1 METSRRR
8 MLVGGLAALLAAQ
21 FLYGILTLAT
31 LHKSYRLSL
40 LSVQA
45 IACEKLGLDL
55 SRLARF
61 GKAPERVENMGGRVH
76 HFCEVSGVSRL
87 VVRGAEGQDIASWPI
102 DGMEAPSVPQ
112 RESAL
117 KTLRNEVKEF
127 TADGVI
133 WLVQPVRDRTGQPVG
148 SVIAGFDEASMT
160 KRLTQA
166 ASEQGLLFLG
176 IAALGGVLFILLVLR
191 EGRPPFPRLGKGC
204 LIIPLIVSQLCF
216 LFFLRGPVGSF
227 LEDNAREAG
236 VQLGRY
242 IGQDVRHI
250 DDLGLALREVPSI
263 RQYLAQMRETLPWAQ
278 SITVRDT
285 EGAAYTTGEPGAAL
299 RAGVPVPL
307 SDGRTVSV
315 DIGLSER
322 FVGAAFRSI
331 AYDTLTIMIIAM
343 LFMLELV
350 PLQTMNRNTEPV
362 EGRSALS
369 PRIMRPIIFLCMFA
383 IDLPA
388 SFIPLR
394 IAEMD
399 LGLLGLPADVVMGLP
414 LSFEMCTVGLAIL
427 AGGFWSQKW
436 GWRPLLLWGALLVTL
451 GNTASGLVTDS
462 LSYILARGGSGF
474 GYGLINLAG
483 QVFVVSHSTPQNRAG
498 NLSAMI
504 AGLYAGFLCGSAF
517 GGLIADNL
525 GYASAFLVSAVC
537 MGCIGVLLRFLMPRE
552 PWVPEASGSS
562 RIALRELAAFFTDR
576 RMTGLLLGNIF
587 PCAFVTVCLFQFF
600 IPVSLSQGGVSPA
613 GIGRVFLVFCLV
625 IIYLGP
631 LFGKA
636 VDNSA
641 DKHAWLVAGGFL
653 CIGGLAAL
661 LFFDGLTAA
670 FVSVALLALCNSIV
684 ASAQG
689 TYALEMPA
697 AARIGSARTMGI
709 YNVAERLGQM
719 LGPVTLGQ
727 VIALWGVNS
736 GLFGMAAVFVAL
748 NLLFALLGRLPA
760 KDGS

>member
-8 MLVGGLAALLAAQ
+8 MLAGGLAALLAAQ
-21 FLYGILTLAT
+21 LLYGILTLAT

-61 GKAPERVENMGGRVH
+61 GKAPERVENLEGRVH
-76 HFCEVSGVSRL
+76 RFCGDSGVSRL
-87 VVRGAEGQDIASWPI
+87 VVRGEEGRDIASWPVN
-102 DGMEAPSVPQ
+102 GMEVPAVPKN
-112 RESAL
+112 ENAL

-133 WLVQPVRDRTGQPVG
+133 WLVQPVRDRTGQQVG
-148 SVIAGFDEASMT
+148 SVLAGFDEASMM
-160 KRLTQA
+160 KRLALA

-176 IAALGGVLFILLVLR
+176 IAALGGALFLLLVLR
-191 EGRPPFPRLGKGC
+191 EGSPPFPKLGKGC

-216 LFFLRGPVGSF
+216 LLFLRGPVGSF
-227 LEDNAREAG
+227 LEGNSREAG

-250 DDLGLALREVPSI
+250 ADMGLTLKEVPSI
-263 RQYLAQMRETLPWAQ
+263 RNYLVQMRETLPWAQ

-285 EGAAYTTGEPGAAL
+285 EGTSYAAGEPGAQL

-307 SDGRTVSV
+307 SCGYAASV
-315 DIGLSER
+315 DIGVSER
-322 FVGAAFRSI
+322 FVGAAFWSI

-350 PLQTMNRNTEPV
+350 PLQNMGRDTEPA
-362 EGRSALS
+362 EGHPLS

-414 LSFEMCTVGLAIL
+414 LSFEMCMVGLAIL

-451 GNTASGLVTDS
+451 GNAASGLVTDS

-525 GYASAFLVSAVC
+525 GYASAFLVSAAC

-552 PWVPEASGSS
+552 PWVPEVSGSS
-562 RIALRELAAFFTDR
+562 RIALKELAAFFTDR

-636 VDNSA
+636 VDKST
-641 DKHAWLVAGGFL
+641 DKHALLVAGGFL
-653 CIGGLAAL
+653 CIGGIAAL
-661 LFFDGLTAA
+661 LLFDGLTAA

-684 ASAQG
+684 SSAQG

-760 KDGS
+760 RNDA